1 MKVRL
6 GYVVGPEGRQE
17 LRYAHTMTYRTYQ
30 TLSVEERNQKLDQM
44 IRKNL
49 ENLLKVWLCCSF

>member
-6 GYVVGPEGRQE
+6 GYVAGPEGRQE
-17 LRYAHTMTYRTYQ
+17 LRYAHTMSYRTYQ

-44 IRKNL
+44 IRKNS
-49 ENLLKVWLCCSF
+49 LCCSF